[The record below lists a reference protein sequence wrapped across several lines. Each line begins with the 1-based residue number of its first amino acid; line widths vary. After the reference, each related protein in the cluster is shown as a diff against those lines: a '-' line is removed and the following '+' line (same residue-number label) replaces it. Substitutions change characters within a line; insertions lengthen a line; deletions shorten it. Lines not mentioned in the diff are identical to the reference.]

1 MSALFYVNP
10 RSNPELRS
18 LSEIAML
25 APFQD
30 PLADYFNKVMGILSH
45 HFSVGYS
52 VLMLRDLQQDHL
64 RVEGLYGIDKQ
75 NHPVTCHNQK
85 GIIGKVLESH
95 QPIAIPNLSEEPFY
109 SEMMKTTKG
118 TESIQTP
125 LLCVPLIADGDLI
138 GVINIPSLYGPR
150 AELTEDLEF
159 HSILTA
165 ILSPVIKNYH
175 ARREEYLAK
184 PSKSK
189 TKSSQLE
196 EFFKERLSEVVGK
209 IDPYVESKARMRLLD
224 DIIAVVEKILIKSAL
239 ERVDHVQ
246 VAAAQLLGINRNT
259 LRKKMKDLKIKSR

>member
-1 MSALFYVNP
+1 MSSLFYVNP

-18 LSEIAML
+18 LSEIAMIP
-25 APFQD
+25 PFQD

-45 HFSVGYS
+45 HFSIGYS
-52 VLMLRDLQQDHL
+52 ALMLRDLQKDHL

-75 NHPVTCHNQK
+75 NHPAICHNQK
-85 GIIGKVLESH
+85 GIIGKVLETH
-95 QPIAIPNLSEEPFY
+95 QPIPIPNLSEEPFY

-118 TESIQTP
+118 AERIQTP
-125 LLCVPLIADGDLI
+125 LICVPLIVDGDLI

-150 AELTEDLEF
+150 AELAEDLEF

-165 ILSPVIKNYH
+165 VLSPVIKNYH
-175 ARREEYLAK
+175 TKREEYLAK

-189 TKSSQLE
+189 TKSNQLE
-196 EFFKERLSEVVGK
+196 EYFKERLSEVVGK
-209 IDPYVESKARMRLLD
+209 IDPYVESKARMGLLD

-259 LRKKMKDLKIKSR
+259 LRKKMKDLKIKFR